1 MIKCQWIP
9 DILTKLRL
17 QIYPSVHNNI
27 VITTIKMKDDK
38 TVIREFNEVVNMTA
52 PELEKWLKSSQS
64 GEAGWSKDDGSGE
77 TVGHDSGRKIT
88 EILKSNPDK
97 KADKYTEDQIQHM
110 RKVVAYC
117 KRHLAQEKSSLEN
130 KSTAEA
136 KKTKSYI
143 SLKNWG
149 HDPLK
154 GEGKGQKQDDG
165 DDEEEEEEVGE
176 KRKKPSGDQN
186 GASKKRET
194 RKGEGKKDDEEEKDE
209 DEEEVDDESEDYE
222 EPETP
227 DDDGE
232 DKKSSGKKAPKPGE
246 TVSWNWGQGQP
257 EGKVLDV
264 KEGE

>member
-1 MIKCQWIP
+1 
-9 DILTKLRL
+9 
-17 QIYPSVHNNI
+17 
-27 VITTIKMKDDK
+27 MKDDK

-52 PELEKWLKSSQS
+52 PELEKWLKSPQS

-154 GEGKGQKQDDG
+154 GQKGQQQDDG
-165 DDEEEEEEVGE
+165 DDENEEEEKEEVGD
-176 KRKKPSGDQN
+176 KRKKSSGNQD

-194 RKGEGKKDDEEEKDE
+194 RKGSGKKKEEEEEEGEEEEEDE
-209 DEEEVDDESEDYE
+209 GEEEVDDESEDYE

-227 DDDGE
+227 DDDGDE
-232 DKKSSGKKAPKPGE
+232 KKSSGKKAPKPGE

>member
-1 MIKCQWIP
+1 MCLNYSNCEYSKY
-9 DILTKLRL
+9 RHH
-17 QIYPSVHNNI
+17 SA
-27 VITTIKMKDDK
+27 ITVIKMKDDK

-97 KADKYTEDQIQHM
+97 KADKYTDDQIQHM

-143 SLKNWG
+143 SLMNWG

-154 GEGKGQKQDDG
+154 GQKGQKQDDG
-165 DDEEEEEEVGE
+165 DGKTEEEEVGV
-176 KRKKPSGDQN
+176 KRKKPSGDQD

-194 RKGEGKKDDEEEKDE
+194 RKGSGKKEDGKEEKDDEEE
-209 DEEEVDDESEDYE
+209 EEGDDETEDYE

-227 DDDGE
+227 EDDGE
-232 DKKSSGKKAPKPGE
+232 EKKSSGKKAPKPGE